1 MVREGPAWEEGRG
14 EGRRKRRGEGSGGHG
29 SATVATE
36 RPSNLDSKM
45 TLTDALERNWPG
57 QWPLGRTL
65 RMEATLLEIRGHQ
78 IQQ

>member
-14 EGRRKRRGEGSGGHG
+14 EERAVSGGHG
-29 SATVATE
+29 SATVTTE

-65 RMEATLLEIRGHQ
+65 RMEATLLEIKVHQ
-78 IQQ
+78 TQQ